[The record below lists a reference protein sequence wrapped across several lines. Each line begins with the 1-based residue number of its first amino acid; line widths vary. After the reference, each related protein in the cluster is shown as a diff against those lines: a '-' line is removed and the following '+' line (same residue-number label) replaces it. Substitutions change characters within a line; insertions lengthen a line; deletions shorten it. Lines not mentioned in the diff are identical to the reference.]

1 MSVGIGIICLT
12 LAVLLRFVAGSAP
25 RLVLALV
32 LVASAS
38 IGGAAA
44 QGINSA
50 VNSAVRAT
58 NQASAAALGGSA
70 TVALTLVCAF
80 LVGHA
85 LKGGKGRAGSAVAV
99 HGGGH
104 GGGHSRSG
112 GKYGPASGVVLAAAA
127 ALPLLAAST
136 PGQFGSIL
144 TGILTALSKVVGSV
158 GHLFGV

>member
-12 LAVLLRFVAGSAP
+12 LALLLRFVAGSAP

-44 QGINSA
+44 QGVHTA

-70 TVALTLVCAF
+70 TVAMALVCAF

-85 LKGGKGRAGSAVAV
+85 LRGSKGRPGHAVAA
-99 HGGGH
+99 HGGH

-112 GKYGPASGVVLAAAA
+112 GKYGASSGVVLAAAV
-127 ALPLLAAST
+127 ALPWLAAST
-136 PGQFGSIL
+136 PGQLGSIL
-144 TGILTALSKVVGSV
+144 TGILTALSRVVGSI